1 MKTAATGAARDS
13 RAGILLLLS
22 VLLVG
27 GMLLSVTGCNTVEG
41 AGEDMQSA
49 GEAMSDT
56 ADDDESGY

>member
-1 MKTAATGAARDS
+1 MKTAATAAARES

-27 GMLLSVTGCNTVEG
+27 GMLLSVTGCNTMEG

-56 ADDDESGY
+56 ADDDDSGY